1 MDDDGIR
8 TLVSRLARP
17 HPSGGKAV
25 ERAALLAAGPDF
37 PQVLAWITEHDGQP
51 EALEPAVVGGGGLH
65 GARIGVRGSG
75 NQIAPLRYVLR
86 AGVLADPGRPVV
98 S

>member
-8 TLVSRLARP
+8 ALLTRLARP
-17 HPSGGKAV
+17 HPSGGKTI

-37 PQVLAWITEHDGQP
+37 AEVIAWIDEHGGAP
-51 EALEPAVVGGGGLH
+51 EGPGAATVGGGLH
-65 GARIGVRGSG
+65 GSRISRGSSRPS
-75 NQIAPLRYVLR
+75 QPMRYLLA
-86 AGVLADPGRPVV
+86 AGVI